1 MVVYQRVHDEILQAL
16 KDNVYPVGTLLPP
29 EPELERI
36 YSVSRTTVRRAIAKL
51 SEEGYVQVR
60 QGYGTM
66 VLKNIYPSET
76 FEFSRLHHFENTL
89 SIRHVKR
96 SKPGKNV
103 CARYVH

>member
-66 VLKNIYPSET
+66 VLKNIYQYEN
-76 FEFSRLHHFENTL
+76 FVFFSLIVFDYC
-89 SIRHVKR
+89 I
-96 SKPGKNV
+96 
-103 CARYVH
+103 

>member
-1 MVVYQRVHDEILQAL
+1 MTNGKSIFKMVQSGKL
-16 KDNVYPVGTLLPP
+16 KGYPVGTLLPP

-66 VLKNIYPSET
+66 VLKKILL
-76 FEFSRLHHFENTL
+76 F
-89 SIRHVKR
+89 
-96 SKPGKNV
+96 
-103 CARYVH
+103 